1 MDYIVNTVGE
11 GFDIILFE
19 YDKRNW
25 EIIIDENLSDREIH
39 LLILTRVDELT
50 DEFLDK
56 KTYDYSDLIVDYT
69 TKIEE

>member
-1 MDYIVNTVGE
+1 MDYIVNTAGE

-25 EIIIDENLSDREIH
+25 EIIIDENLSDREIN
-39 LLILTRVDELT
+39 LLVLKRVDELT

-69 TKIEE
+69 SKKEG

>member
-1 MDYIVNTVGE
+1 MDYIVNTAGE